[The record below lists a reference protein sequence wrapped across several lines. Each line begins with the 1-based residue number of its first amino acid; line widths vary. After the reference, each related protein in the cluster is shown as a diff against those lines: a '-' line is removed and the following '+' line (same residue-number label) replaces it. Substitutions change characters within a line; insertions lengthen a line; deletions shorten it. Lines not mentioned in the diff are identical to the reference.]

1 VNNLIKEVDTI
12 VYIVGFMG
20 AGKTTL
26 SEVTARKW
34 NITLYDTDFLL
45 EKMDKSPVYV
55 QLKHDLDYFR
65 HQEAEL
71 VSQLSRLARGIISLG
86 GGAIENVNTRS
97 LLNGKPVVFLD
108 PGVDVCWQ
116 RVQAD
121 TANHRPLATDYDS
134 FVALYNKRLPL
145 YLSVCR
151 WHVTDNLPPEQLVHK
166 LEALIRQG

>member
-1 VNNLIKEVDTI
+1 MKVSHVLDSIIIN
-12 VYIVGFMG
+12 GFMG
-20 AGKTTL
+20 AGKTRIVSLL
-26 SEVTARKW
+26 SAK
-34 NITLYDTDFLL
+34 IGFKHYDTDSLL
-45 EKMDKSPVYV
+45 EEQRGIPIGE
-55 QLKHDLDYFR
+55 QLAKDPIAFR
-65 HQEAEL
+65 RREAEL
-71 VSQLSRLARGIISLG
+71 IAQLIHLDQCVISLG
-86 GGAIENVNTRS
+86 GGAIEDPGTRS